1 MPTTHLA
8 HRFSYK
14 SGPNPPTKYTSGYI
28 ESWGKP
34 ACQKPL
40 GRKTVLLSAMDQPA
54 KSNRAKTLSCLK
66 EREKERKE
74 VALPINLATV

>member
-8 HRFSYK
+8 HRFSNK

-40 GRKTVLLSAMDQPA
+40 GKTPSSYQPWT
-54 KSNRAKTLSCLK
+54 NQLK
-66 EREKERKE
+66 
-74 VALPINLATV
+74 ATELKLYHA